1 MLYCEYHF
9 PKKILAYKTCIEE
22 ENKKCTSTPLLLQN
36 DVNQEECKE
45 LCDQFENCKFIFIR
59 KSGSFCS
66 LHETCHDFKTTH
78 GVGNLLAKES
88 CPSTMLLFL
97 QI

>member
-9 PKKILAYKTCIEE
+9 LKISAYKTCIEE
-22 ENKKCTSTPLLLQN
+22 ENKKCTSTPLLVQN
-36 DVNQEECKE
+36 DTNQEDCEM

-66 LHETCHDFKTTH
+66 LHETCHDFKTTN

-88 CPSTMLLFL
+88 CPGIMLLFL